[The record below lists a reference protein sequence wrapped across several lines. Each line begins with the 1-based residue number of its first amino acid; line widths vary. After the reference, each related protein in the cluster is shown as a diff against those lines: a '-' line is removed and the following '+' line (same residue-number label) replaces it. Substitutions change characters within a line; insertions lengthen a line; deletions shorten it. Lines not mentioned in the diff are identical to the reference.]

1 MKRHAAILLTL
12 AMPLLTL
19 AQGSSNAVSPADT
32 TWPDRGFDFHIA
44 AGMFTGSTFNANYYN
59 GSNLNECNIDYIFT
73 NQYWREEWQRM
84 VTEYYPYISI
94 SDELT
99 YNDPNDMDWNM
110 HYSFRTVVGLAAR
123 YKFGNGW
130 GLSLSYQYSQL
141 KATTQILLSSNAVSG
156 NMVRQPVVAL
166 VGKENRS
173 MFDLSVSYLFSRAH
187 RTVKPFVEA
196 GVQFNYAKVK
206 SFDAVLLD
214 QNSKGV
220 GNSYTL
226 LDPYNGQGYYPGAQ
240 TYDNIV
246 FGGPGYGFSAAAGLK
261 LVCIKSVSLDP
272 TFYAAFARTGIYEGK
287 NKGGENKFAFSYGI
301 MLRVVMSD
309 YFFAN

>member
-1 MKRHAAILLTL
+1 MKRFAAILLTL

-19 AQGSSNAVSPADT
+19 AQGSSRTVSPADT

-84 VTEYYPYISI
+84 VVENYPYISI
-94 SDELT
+94 GDELT
-99 YNDPNDMDWNM
+99 YNDPSDMDWNM

-130 GLSLSYQYSQL
+130 GMSLSYQYSQL
-141 KATTQILLSSNAVSG
+141 KATTQILLSSNAPSG

-166 VGKENRS
+166 AGKEDRS
-173 MFDLSVSYLFSRAH
+173 MFDLSVSYLFSRVH
-187 RTVKPFVEA
+187 PVVKPFVEA

-214 QNSKGV
+214 QNNKSV

-226 LDPYNGQGYYPGAQ
+226 LDPYNGEGYYPGAQ
-240 TYDNIV
+240 AYNNIV
-246 FGGPGYGFSAAAGLK
+246 YGGPGYGFSAAAGLK
-261 LVCIKSVSLDP
+261 LVCGRSVSLDP
-272 TFYAAFARTGIYEGK
+272 TFYAAFARTGLYEGK
-287 NKGGENKFAFSYGI
+287 NKGGDNKFSLSYGI

-309 YFFAN
+309 YFFAK